1 MPAEFCRS
9 IFDSFPD
16 VAVTVERLVV
26 GGRDQS
32 GLPIETWKV
41 IYSNLRCLVDPHTT
55 GEQVEFEQR
64 EIGRDRV
71 LLYFPC
77 LTLATPGVPD
87 IRPRD
92 RINLGTWPDGTTEYV
107 DVQSSIDE
115 LRMGVMLVV
124 TGTSKR
130 PG

>member
-1 MPAEFCRS
+1 LTPIR
-9 IFDSFPD
+9 FPD
-16 VAVTVERLVV
+16 RATVERLVV
-26 GGRDQS
+26 AGRDAS
-32 GLPIETWKV
+32 GLPVESFRV
-41 IYSNLRCLVDPHTT
+41 IARDLLCLVDPHTT

-71 LLYFPC
+71 LVYFPP
-77 LTLATPGVPD
+77 LNLSVAGLPD

-92 RINLGTWPDGTTEYV
+92 RLAIGTWPDGSTEYV

-115 LRMGVMLVV
+115 LRMGVLLVV